1 MTKMKKLSALYFI
14 IPFLCLMPFF
24 TAPMALGAGILL
36 TVLRIKKPYDV
47 SGYTSKILQWS
58 IVLMGFGMSLE
69 KVIETSQTGVW
80 LTAASVILVFFFGL
94 IIGKLLKV
102 EKNTTMLISSGTAI
116 CGGSAIAAVSP
127 IINAKN
133 NQISFALTVVFVL
146 NAVALF
152 IFPPIGH
159 ALGMSQENFGYW
171 SAIAI
176 HDTSS
181 VVGASAAYGSEA
193 LEIATTVKL
202 TRTLWIIPL
211 SFLVV
216 FINRKESKLS
226 KIKIPW
232 FILYFVIAILLAYF
246 FPQYSKDYDHISWL
260 GKRGMTLA
268 LFLIGTSFSLEDLR
282 TAGPRAFILGILL
295 WIIISVGTLFF
306 FINF

>member
-1 MTKMKKLSALYFI
+1 
-14 IPFLCLMPFF
+14 MPFF
-24 TAPMALGAGILL
+24 TAPIALALGILL
-36 TVLRIKKPYDV
+36 TLFKIKKPYDI
-47 SGYTSKILQWS
+47 SKYTSKILQWS

-69 KVIETSQTGVW
+69 KVIKTSQTGVL
-80 LTAASVILVFFFGL
+80 LTATSVFLVFFFGL
-94 IIGKLLKV
+94 LIGKLLKV

-152 IFPPIGH
+152 IFPIIGH
-159 ALGMSQENFGYW
+159 SLDMSQENFGYW

-181 VVGASAAYGSEA
+181 VVGAAAAYGSES

-216 FINRKESKLS
+216 FINRKDTNLS
-226 KIKIPW
+226 KITIPW
-232 FILYFVIAILLAYF
+232 FILYFVLAILVAYF
-246 FPQYSKDYDHISWL
+246 LPQYNETYNHINWL

-268 LFLIGTSFSLEDLR
+268 LFLIGTSFSLQDLR
-282 TAGPRAFILGILL
+282 TAGLRSFILGISL